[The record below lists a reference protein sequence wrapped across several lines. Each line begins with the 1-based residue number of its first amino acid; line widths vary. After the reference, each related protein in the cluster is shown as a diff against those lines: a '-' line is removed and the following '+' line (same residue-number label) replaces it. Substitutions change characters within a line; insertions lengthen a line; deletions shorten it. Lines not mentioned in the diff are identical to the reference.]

1 VESFAIQNV
10 ISVNYDFAPEE
21 VIALVDVGSELT
33 NINIVRNGAPLYTQD
48 LSVGGVN
55 FVEAVQRRF
64 NLSQAEAEA
73 AVHGEEQ
80 AEFDLNTVVCEIG
93 EELAAGIDRSVMLL
107 QNSDE
112 PQDLSR
118 ILLTGGGV
126 RIPGLVQ
133 FLGQRHQ
140 AVVEV
145 ADPLR
150 RIRFDPAL
158 FGGARPE
165 DVAPSL
171 TVGLGLALRKV
182 AER

>member
-1 VESFAIQNV
+1 VLYLQS
-10 ISVNYDFAPEE
+10 SDDSPE
-21 VIALVDVGSELT
+21 
-33 NINIVRNGAPLYTQD
+33 
-48 LSVGGVN
+48 
-55 FVEAVQRRF
+55 
-64 NLSQAEAEA
+64 
-73 AVHGEEQ
+73 
-80 AEFDLNTVVCEIG
+80 
-93 EELAAGIDRSVMLL
+93 
-107 QNSDE
+107 
-112 PQDLSR
+112 LSR

-150 RIRFDPAL
+150 RVRFDPAL

-182 AER
+182 ADR

>member
-1 VESFAIQNV
+1 M
-10 ISVNYDFAPEE
+10 VN
-21 VIALVDVGSELT
+21 IGSELT
-33 NINIVRNGAPLYTQD
+33 NINIVKNGIPLYTQD
-48 LSVGGVN
+48 LSVGGIN

-80 AEFDLNTVVCEIG
+80 VDFDLNQVVREVG
-93 EELAAGIDRSVMLL
+93 EEMAVGIDRSVMYL
-107 QNSDE
+107 QSSEENE
-112 PQDLSR
+112 ELSR

-126 RIPGLVQ
+126 RIPGLEE
-133 FLGQRHQ
+133 FLNDRHQ
-140 AVVEV
+140 AMVEV

-150 RIRFDPAL
+150 RVRFDPAL
-158 FGGARPE
+158 FGEKKPE

-182 AER
+182 SD